1 MASINRSALLPFSAE
16 AVFELINNVSAY
28 PEFMEGCRSV
38 RVLTESDTEMVATLE
53 IEKAG
58 LRQSFTTRNTLTPP
72 NHIALSLEKGPFNSF
87 EGEWSILELGNA
99 GSKVTFNLS
108 FELSNALIGG
118 AAKRLIDNV
127 ANNMVNAIAARAR
140 EVL

>member
-38 RVLTESDTEMVATLE
+38 QVLTESDTEMVATLE